1 MDASCGHCGHV
12 QGDRGQGVSP
22 PLLNG
27 YGGEWAVKDGAMPI
41 FLRDWSFELARTSSN
56 HVQYVGHPNKGIPLT
71 DQTFQLIAIVLY
83 LSGMVAI
90 GYFAFRQTK
99 DLDDYMLAG
108 RGLKPGTA
116 ALSAGASDMSG
127 WLLLGLPGAIYVS
140 GLVEA
145 WIAIGLTIGAW
156 LNWKFVAPR
165 LRSYTFVSKNSITIP
180 SFFENRLK
188 DTSRLL
194 RVVSGV
200 IILVFFTFYV
210 SSGMVAG
217 GVFFEESFG
226 STFVTGML
234 IVGGVTLLY
243 TLFGGFLGATLTDV
257 AQGLLMLAAL
267 IAVPLVAL
275 NATGGVVATL
285 DSIREVNPD
294 LLSLTAGG
302 SVLGVISAAAWG
314 LGYVGQPH
322 IIVRFMAMRTPQ
334 DAKAG
339 RRIGIGWMILTALG
353 AIATALI
360 GIAYFQQN
368 PDLDLANPETVFLI
382 LSQTLFHPFIAGLV
396 LAAVLAAIMST
407 ISSQLIV
414 SSSALVEDLYK
425 IVGKDAAPKQLVM
438 LGRIGVLVVAVIA
451 ALIALQQNSTILDL
465 VGFAWAGFGAAFGP
479 VVILSLY
486 WKKLSTWGTLASMVT
501 GAVVVFVW
509 GNSALGDTLYE
520 IVPGFAASMIV
531 AVVVSLATY
540 KPNAEIDA
548 EFELA
553 AEQAHPKYQAPK
565 KVSV

>member
-1 MDASCGHCGHV
+1 M
-12 QGDRGQGVSP
+12 
-22 PLLNG
+22 
-27 YGGEWAVKDGAMPI
+27 
-41 FLRDWSFELARTSSN
+41 
-56 HVQYVGHPNKGIPLT
+56 T

-83 LSGMVAI
+83 LVGMVTI

-127 WLLLGLPGAIYVS
+127 WLLLGLPGAIYVG

-145 WIAIGLTIGAW
+145 WMAIGLTIGAW

-165 LRSYTFVSKNSITIP
+165 LRSYTFVSNNSITIP

-188 DTSRLL
+188 DSSRLL
-194 RVVSGV
+194 RIVSGV

-210 SSGMVAG
+210 ASGMVAG
-217 GVFFEESFG
+217 GVFFETSFG
-226 STFVTGML
+226 STFLTGML

-257 AQGLLMLAAL
+257 AQGILMLVAL
-267 IAVPLVAL
+267 IAIPVVAL
-275 NATGGVVATL
+275 NATGGITATL
-285 DSIREVNPD
+285 DSIREFNPD

-302 SVLGVISAAAWG
+302 TALGIISAAAWG

-334 DAKAG
+334 DATAG

-353 AIATALI
+353 AVATALI

-368 PDLDLANPETVFLI
+368 PDLTLADPETVFLM
-382 LSQTLFHPFIAGLV
+382 LAQTLFHPFIAGLV

-425 IVGKDAAPKQLVM
+425 IVGKKNASSKHLVM
-438 LGRIGVLVVAVIA
+438 LGRIGVLLVAVVAGI
-451 ALIALQQNSTILDL
+451 IALNRDTTILAL

-479 VVILSLY
+479 VVLLSLF
-486 WKKLSTWGTLASMVT
+486 WKKLSTWGTLASMVA
-501 GAVVVFVW
+501 GAVVVFIW
-509 GNSALGDTLYE
+509 GNSPLAGVMYE
-520 IVPGFAASMIV
+520 IVPGFAASLIV
-531 AVVVSLATY
+531 AVVVSLLTY

-548 EFELA
+548 EFDLA
-553 AEQAHPKYQAPK
+553 AEQAHSKYVAPE